1 MLKCKPR
8 GVCVGGGGIQGTH
21 TGNSQ
26 KAPTWG
32 SWRFSQSLLAFAKS
46 ILILCYLKGKQLVL
60 PRLFPP
66 TTTCVSNWVGP
77 LSIHQSWRA
86 SKVPRSRRSERGSGD
101 KADHCSLQL
110 ILGAL
115 PSPGPLAHRSP
126 SLPMLYGFRKTVI
139 CTSGSNNSWPHP
151 P

>member
-1 MLKCKPR
+1 MQAPGC
-8 GVCVGGGGIQGTH
+8 VCGGGGD
-21 TGNSQ
+21 TGNTHREFPEGSHVGVLEVFTVTSGICKVDSYPLLFKRQ
-26 KAPTWG
+26 AAGAPPP
-32 SWRFSQSLLAFAKS
+32 
-46 ILILCYLKGKQLVL
+46 IPPPLV
-60 PRLFPP
+60 FPIGLGP
-66 TTTCVSNWVGP
+66 YQFIRVGG
-77 LSIHQSWRA
+77 WRA
-86 SKVPRSRRSERGSGD
+86 SKAPGSRRSERGSGD

>member
-1 MLKCKPR
+1 MQAP
-8 GVCVGGGGIQGTH
+8 GCVWGGGN
-21 TGNSQ
+21 TGNTHREF
-26 KAPTWG
+26 PEG
-32 SWRFSQSLLAFAKS
+32 SHMGALEVFTVTSGICKVDSYPLLFKR
-46 ILILCYLKGKQLVL
+46 KQLVL
-60 PRLFPP
+60 PRLSPLP
-66 TTTCVSNWVGP
+66 TCVSNWVGP
-77 LSIHQSWRA
+77 LSIHQRWRA
-86 SKVPRSRRSERGSGD
+86 SKVPCSRGSERGSGD